1 MRRRELLGALAA
13 AGVAACAG
21 RPVAARPRGPELW
34 LARRGS
40 ARIFVLGFAEA
51 KSRSWWSAAV
61 DRAFADSSE
70 LWLETPPQP
79 APDSDEAR
87 ARKAVIDQLGYQRGR
102 TFYDALA
109 PEVRVRA
116 QAYVADLGID
126 PAEIEPMR
134 PWLAYYAI
142 NGAFWRKYK
151 PVSDLEYPDAV
162 FRERAARAGKALRY
176 EFATSEAALQWFA
189 AMPDAAQNQ
198 YIAMLLDFLDD
209 QKRGANEAFLGWVRG
224 EPSTRAIDHMRSA
237 LPALYEVI
245 QRRRNAWWAHR
256 IDELLAG
263 GTHLIVIGM
272 NHMLG
277 PDGIPRQLAAAQ
289 LAVNE
294 VGA

>member
-1 MRRRELLGALAA
+1 
-13 AGVAACAG
+13 V
-21 RPVAARPRGPELW
+21 W
-34 LARRGS
+34 
-40 ARIFVLGFAEA
+40 
-51 KSRSWWSAAV
+51 
-61 DRAFADSSE
+61 
-70 LWLETPPQP
+70 
-79 APDSDEAR
+79 
-87 ARKAVIDQLGYQRGR
+87 
-102 TFYDALA
+102 
-109 PEVRVRA
+109 
-116 QAYVADLGID
+116 
-126 PAEIEPMR
+126 
-134 PWLAYYAI
+134 
-142 NGAFWRKYK
+142 
-151 PVSDLEYPDAV
+151 
-162 FRERAARAGKALRY
+162 
-176 EFATSEAALQWFA
+176 
-189 AMPDAAQNQ
+189 

-277 PDGIPRQLAAAQ
+277 PDGIPRQPAAAQ